1 MTACMTKLAAGD
13 TMSDIPARDNT
24 DEIGEMARAVEVF
37 RQQAIQ
43 NVHLARE
50 QAHEQAAKERRQI
63 AMDRHTQDFG
73 TSVSGVMHSFM
84 SAAASMRQSASD
96 VNEAAR
102 KTRSSTSITVEGA
115 TASARDLNAVA
126 AAAEEMAA
134 SINEISSQV
143 T

>member
-1 MTACMTKLAAGD
+1 
-13 TMSDIPARDNT
+13 
-24 DEIGEMARAVEVF
+24 
-37 RQQAIQ
+37 
-43 NVHLARE
+43 
-50 QAHEQAAKERRQI
+50 
-63 AMDRHTQDFG
+63 
-73 TSVSGVMHSFM
+73 M